1 MHQTWRILYLFI
13 MTYFIDVIL
22 EDRNL
27 ANDVDVLE
35 RTKAHFCKLRIM
47 VISDSSLNEK
57 SEIV

>member
-1 MHQTWRILYLFI
+1 